1 MSKSIALGLV
11 GAGGILLAILLTG
24 CSDAPSPTPSAR
36 AVPTPTMAPTQ
47 APTATP
53 TSAPTMA
60 PTNTPTPEP
69 TPATATLPLGVYLTL
84 CPATDIDLA
93 DDLIF
98 GDLSSEL
105 AAEADRFEALTPPA
119 QLSEWHLLNI
129 EAYRTAQAVADT
141 QPKDDVVDFDS
152 SLLIAAESAFIEKLR
167 EAAARVPKDVLQRM
181 IEAGCIGPEEVPD
194 DNEDVPDDHGDSEG
208 AATAI
213 RVGTEVRGAV
223 DYDDDIDFFRFQAER
238 GQSYQI
244 DVALGTLD
252 DSELVLLG
260 PDSRELAYNDDYGD
274 TYASRLY
281 WEDLSS
287 GERYVVVWGADTSSR
302 GTYTL
307 TVSLS
312 DLIDDH
318 GNSEGDATAIRVGT
332 EARGAVDYDD
342 DIDFFRFQA
351 ERGQSYQID
360 VALGTLDDSIVE
372 LYDVNWSFLDT
383 NDDYGDTY
391 TSRLYWEAPSSGERY
406 VAVYGYGTGTYTL
419 TVSLVDDHGDDIDDA
434 TVAATPLSLDEY
446 LTLCVT
452 TELEL
457 ADDATFG
464 DLSSELAAEAD
475 RFEALTPPA
484 QLSEWH
490 LLNIEG
496 SRTIQAFV
504 ELQPKDDVIDFVRF
518 FLMATISADS
528 EEKLRAAA
536 ARLPEDVR
544 RQMIEAGCIDPEDV
558 LDDHED
564 VPDDH
569 GNDID
574 DATAIRVGADVRGA
588 MDYDGDIDFFRF
600 QAERGQSYQIDV
612 ALGTLDDSIVELHDV
627 DWSFLDTN
635 DDYGDTYAS
644 RLYWEAPSSGER
656 YVAVEGYGTGTYTL
670 TVSLSDLIDDHG
682 NSEGGVTT
690 IRVGEMAEDMTVATG
705 ERLQEVKSRD
715 KVICASRND
724 VPGYGYLDA
733 SGNNVGFDIDLCR
746 ALAAAVLGDPNKI
759 EIHLIT
765 AAERGPTIQS
775 GEVDMLVRTV
785 TWTTSRDSQWG
796 NYAQTMFYD
805 GQGFLVRKDL
815 GISSALEL
823 QGASVCVTQGTTTEL
838 NLQDFSN
845 QNGLNIEPLTFED
858 PDAAVAAYEA
868 GQCDAFTN
876 DRSQLAAISSA
887 FENRADNIILPE
899 TISEEPMGPVVPH
912 GDDQWFDIVK
922 TIMGILIYAEA
933 YGVSSS
939 NVPTSVTG
947 DTKVDRLFGLE
958 GSYGQESLGISN
970 TAAQD
975 VIRAVGNYGEIYA
988 RNLGPNGINLPRSDG
1003 DRNALWSAA
1012 PCEDCPKGGQIY
1024 SAPLR

>member
-1 MSKSIALGLV
+1 MSKSIALGLL
-11 GAGGILLAILLTG
+11 GAGAVLLAILLAGCTG
-24 CSDAPSPTPSAR
+24 APSPTPSAR
-36 AVPTPTMAPTQ
+36 AVPSPTVTAQPGVTPEPTPTPTPTMAPTHT
-47 APTATP
+47 PTATP
-53 TSAPTMA
+53 IPTAAPTPTPTMA
-60 PTNTPTPEP
+60 PTHTPTPEP
-69 TPATATLPLGVYLTL
+69 TPATATLSLG
-84 CPATDIDLA
+84 
-93 DDLIF
+93 
-98 GDLSSEL
+98 
-105 AAEADRFEALTPPA
+105 
-119 QLSEWHLLNI
+119 
-129 EAYRTAQAVADT
+129 
-141 QPKDDVVDFDS
+141 
-152 SLLIAAESAFIEKLR
+152 
-167 EAAARVPKDVLQRM
+167 
-181 IEAGCIGPEEVPD
+181 
-194 DNEDVPDDHGDSEG
+194 
-208 AATAI
+208 
-213 RVGTEVRGAV
+213 
-223 DYDDDIDFFRFQAER
+223 
-238 GQSYQI
+238 
-244 DVALGTLD
+244 
-252 DSELVLLG
+252 
-260 PDSRELAYNDDYGD
+260 
-274 TYASRLY
+274 
-281 WEDLSS
+281 
-287 GERYVVVWGADTSSR
+287 
-302 GTYTL
+302 
-307 TVSLS
+307 
-312 DLIDDH
+312 
-318 GNSEGDATAIRVGT
+318 
-332 EARGAVDYDD
+332 
-342 DIDFFRFQA
+342 
-351 ERGQSYQID
+351 
-360 VALGTLDDSIVE
+360 
-372 LYDVNWSFLDT
+372 
-383 NDDYGDTY
+383 
-391 TSRLYWEAPSSGERY
+391 
-406 VAVYGYGTGTYTL
+406 
-419 TVSLVDDHGDDIDDA
+419 
-434 TVAATPLSLDEY
+434 EY
-446 LTLCVT
+446 LTLCAT

-464 DLSSELAAEAD
+464 DLSSLFAAEAD
-475 RFEALTPPA
+475 GLEALTPPA

-496 SRTIQAFV
+496 FRTIQAFV
-504 ELQPKDDVIDFVRF
+504 DLQPKDDVIGFADFI
-518 FLMATISADS
+518 LIAAAAGDL
-528 EEKLRAAA
+528 EEKLDEVS

-544 RQMIEAGCIDPEDV
+544 RQMIEVGCIDPEDV
-558 LDDHED
+558 PDDRED
-564 VPDDH
+564 ATDDH

-588 MDYDGDIDFFRF
+588 LDYDGDIDFFRF
-600 QAERGQSYQIDV
+600 QAEQGQSYQIDV
-612 ALGTLDDSIVELHDV
+612 ALGTLEDSIVELYDV

-635 DDYGDTYAS
+635 DDYADTNAS

-656 YVAVEGYGTGTYTL
+656 YVLVGGYSTGTYTL

-682 NSEGGVTT
+682 NSEGGVTA
-690 IRVGEMAEDMTVATG
+690 IRVGEMAEDMTAATG

-733 SGNNVGFDIDLCR
+733 SGNNAGFDIDLCR

-759 EIHLIT
+759 EIRLIT

-858 PDAAVAAYEA
+858 TDAAVAAYEA
-868 GQCDAFTN
+868 GQCDAFTV
-876 DRSQLAAISSA
+876 DRSQLAVLRTAL
-887 FENRADNIILPE
+887 ADQDAHTVLPE
-899 TISEEPMGPVVPH
+899 TISEEPFGPVVPH

-922 TIMGILIYAEA
+922 TVMGILIYAEA

-947 DTKVDRLFGLE
+947 DTKVDRLFGLV

-975 VIRAVGNYGEIYA
+975 VIGAVGNYGEIYA